1 MNWKGPFKQHSQPI
15 ENELAVISFARFEF
29 INGGIPDKEIVIL
42 GIFEQ
47 GNQNLRKAKIL
58 ATLGPATRGPG
69 LVESLLAAGING
81 VRINMSHGSL
91 AEKEAD
97 IHAVRAAAAAINHP
111 LAVLVDLSGPK
122 IRTGSLLGGEP
133 VLLEAGAIFTITTR
147 EIAGSDKEVSTNYPD
162 LARVLQPGAR
172 LLLDD
177 GAIELKVEE
186 ASKSDVVCRVVNG
199 GLLGERKGINLPGV
213 PLPIASMTEKDR
225 NDLRWA
231 VAQNADYIAL
241 SFVRRGE
248 DCLDA
253 KNLIHEAG
261 GHAPLVAKIEKSEA
275 IDNLDE
281 IIAAADAVMVARGD
295 LGVETSVELVPV
307 YQKRIIEKAG
317 AAGKMVIT
325 ATQMLQSM
333 ISSPRPTRAE
343 ASDVANAVWD
353 GTDALMLSGETATG
367 AYPVEAV
374 ATMARIIESAE
385 SAPKFVDSKK
395 WVGRQSGRVS
405 RALSEAAVFAAEEMG
420 TNTTA
425 VFTQSGLMARRL
437 SALRPTQRII
447 ALTNSEAVRSQL
459 ALIWGVSSLITDPA
473 TTTEQMLKAGEKTL
487 LEGGVVVKGEMI
499 VVMAG
504 RLSGLGLSTTVSI
517 YTIGGDSRPTR
528 T

>member
-1 MNWKGPFKQHSQPI
+1 
-15 ENELAVISFARFEF
+15 
-29 INGGIPDKEIVIL
+29 
-42 GIFEQ
+42 
-47 GNQNLRKAKIL
+47 LRKAKIL
-58 ATLGPATRGPG
+58 ATLGPATREPG
-69 LVESLLAAGING
+69 IIEGLLAAGING

-97 IHAVRAAAAAINHP
+97 IRAVRAAAAAMNCP

-122 IRTGSLLGGEP
+122 IRTGSLQDGQP
-133 VLLEAGAIFTITTR
+133 VSLESGALFRITTR
-147 EIAGSDKEVSTNYPD
+147 EVVGDSTEVSTNYPD
-162 LARVLQPGAR
+162 LARVVQPGAR

-177 GAIELKVEE
+177 GAIELRAEE
-186 ASKSDVVCRVVNG
+186 TNKSDVICRVVNG
-199 GLLGERKGINLPGV
+199 GTLGERKGINLPGV

-231 VAQNADYIAL
+231 VSQKADYIAL
-241 SFVRRGE
+241 SFVRRAE
-248 DCLDA
+248 DCVDA
-253 KNLIHEAG
+253 KNLIQEAG
-261 GHAPLVAKIEKSEA
+261 GQAPLVAKIEKSEA
-275 IDNLDE
+275 IENLDE

-307 YQKRIIEKAG
+307 YQKQIIEKAVL
-317 AAGKMVIT
+317 AGKMVIT

-367 AYPVEAV
+367 SYPVPAV

-385 SAPKFVDSKK
+385 SGGKVTDTEK

-405 RALSEAAVFAAEEMG
+405 RALSEAAVFAANEMG
-420 TNTTA
+420 TRTTA

-447 ALTNSEAVRSQL
+447 ALTNSEIVRSQL
-459 ALIWGVSSLITDPA
+459 ALIWGVSPLITDQV

-487 LEGGVVVKGEMI
+487 LEAGVVVNGEMI